1 MFKKLILLLCL
12 VAPVALVAQE
22 KIAFINSQEVFMKMP
37 ELKDV
42 ESKLAT
48 KGESLNKTVEALQT
62 EYQTKVE
69 EFNKQLE
76 EFQKDS
82 TKVSEADLMDAQ
94 KALQQLQERIQTRQE
109 NAQAEY
115 QKYQQ
120 ELIAP
125 LHEKMGKAIREVG
138 AENNYQYVLDASAL
152 LYTGSN
158 AIDATKLVKSKLG
171 IVD

>member
-1 MFKKLILLLCL
+1 MLKKLILLLCL
-12 VAPVALVAQE
+12 VAPIALVAQE

-42 ESKLAT
+42 ESKMAV
-48 KGESLNKTVEALQT
+48 KGETLNKSVEALQA
-62 EYQTKVE
+62 EYQTKAE
-69 EFNKQLE
+69 A
-76 EFQKDS
+76 FQKKLTDFQNDS
-82 TKVSEADLMDAQ
+82 TSVSETDLQDAQ
-94 KALQQLQERIQTRQE
+94 KELQQLLERIQTRQE

-125 LHEKMGKAIREVG
+125 LHEKMSKAIKEVG
-138 AENNYQYVLDASAL
+138 TEQNYQYILDGASI
-152 LYTGSN
+152 LYTGSS
-158 AIDATKLVKSKLG
+158 AVDATKQVKTKLG